1 MIMKGNLNKVY
12 HNTVLVDPQAA
23 HATASIVIPKR
34 AEPKKWWTRHPT
46 LPVQNEDTLVFNN
59 AAYLIAD
66 RGGTPIPASDQVS
79 HNVILR
85 NSLEVVFADASQQS
99 LASGTF
105 DLRPA
110 PGSPLIDAGRI
121 VPGITNEYHG
131 KAPDVGAYEAGGERW
146 VAGADW
152 QDEPIGVQLVVRLE
166 PPRTHHSVPLPARL
180 YDSGISAKGLR
191 KLQKVYDELWAG
203 DDRASARAKAI
214 ALRER
219 FPKNSPE
226 HKEHHAIVAKL
237 HREVWLLLRD
247 RGSKV
252 LGDED
257 RVAFE
262 KTMGVKPLEN

>member
-12 HNTVLVDPQAA
+12 HNTVLVDPQAK
-23 HATASIVIPKR
+23 HATASIIIPRR
-34 AEPKKWWTRHPT
+34 AEPKKWWTRNPT

-66 RGGTPIPASDQVS
+66 RGGTPSPASDRVS
-79 HNVILR
+79 HNITLPR
-85 NSLEVVFADASQQS
+85 SLKGVFVNASQE
-99 LASGTF
+99 AVTNRTF

-110 PGSPLIDAGRI
+110 PGSPLIDAGRL
-121 VPGITNEYHG
+121 VPGITKEYHG
-131 KAPDVGAYEAGGERW
+131 KAPDVGAYEAGGRRW

-166 PPRTHHSVPLPARL
+166 PPRTHHSVPLPTRL
-180 YDSGISAKGLR
+180 YESGISAKGLR
-191 KLQKVYDELWAG
+191 SLQKFYDELWAE

-219 FPKNSPE
+219 YPENSPE
-226 HKEHHAIVAKL
+226 REDHHAIVAKL

-252 LGDED
+252 LGDVD
-257 RVAFE
+257 NVAFE
-262 KTMGVKPLEN
+262 KVMGVK